1 MAKILVTGGTG
12 YIGSH
17 TVVELQKEGF
27 EVVVVDN
34 LSNSNI
40 EVLNGIEKIT
50 GIRPAFENIDC
61 VDYVSLD
68 RTFENHTGI
77 DAVIHFAASKAVG
90 ESVEKPLLYYRNNLV
105 SLINLLQLMPI
116 HKIKKIVF
124 SSSCTVYGQP
134 DILPVTEE
142 APIKPALS
150 PYGNTKQISEEIIRD
165 TVHANPCFQGIL
177 LRYFN
182 PIGAH
187 ASAEIG
193 ELPNGIPNNLLPF
206 VTQTA
211 IGLRKELKVFGNDY
225 NTPDG
230 SCIRDYIHVVD
241 LARAHVV
248 AVKRML
254 EKKSEQQLETFNL
267 GTGVGLSVLEIITN
281 FERVTGVKIP
291 YEIVGRR
298 EGDIEK
304 VWADPS
310 RANNMLGWKAVET
323 LEETLRSAWAW
334 EKHLEELR
342 EEKSNITE

>member
-27 EVVVVDN
+27 EVVIVDN

-40 EVLNGIEKIT
+40 EVLNGIEKIS

-61 VDYVSLD
+61 VDYVSMD
-68 RTFENHTGI
+68 RMFEKYQNI
-77 DAVIHFAASKAVG
+77 DAIIHFAANKAVG
-90 ESVEKPLLYYRNNLV
+90 ESVEKPLMYYRNNLV
-105 SLINLLQLMPI
+105 SLINILQLMPI
-116 HKIKKIVF
+116 HKVKSMVF

-134 DILPVTEE
+134 DVLPVTEQ
-142 APIKPALS
+142 APIKLAQS
-150 PYGNTKQISEEIIRD
+150 PYGNTKQIGEEIIHD
-165 TVHANPCFQGIL
+165 TLNANVDLQSII

-187 ASAEIG
+187 SSAEIG
-193 ELPNGIPNNLLPF
+193 ELPNGVPNNLLPF

-211 IGLRKELKVFGNDY
+211 IGLRKQLQVFGNDY

-241 LARAHVV
+241 LAKAHVI

-254 EKKSEQQLETFNL
+254 QKETKSHIETFNL
-267 GTGVGLSVLEIITN
+267 GTGRGLSVLEIIET
-281 FERVTGVKIP
+281 FMKVTGVDVP
-291 YEIVGRR
+291 YRIVGRR
-298 EGDIEK
+298 SGDVEK

-310 RANNMLGWKAVET
+310 YANNVLGWTATET
-323 LEETLRSAWAW
+323 VEETLRSAWAW
-334 EKHLEELR
+334 EQNLAKRVE
-342 EEKSNITE
+342 

>member
-27 EVVVVDN
+27 EVVIVDN

-40 EVLNGIEKIT
+40 DVLNGIEKIT

-61 VDYVSLD
+61 VDYVSMD
-68 RTFENHTGI
+68 RMFEKYNNVEAI
-77 DAVIHFAASKAVG
+77 IHFAASKAVG

-116 HKIKKIVF
+116 HKVRNFVF

-134 DILPVTEE
+134 DILPVTED

-150 PYGNTKQISEEIIRD
+150 PYGNTKQIGEEIIRD
-165 TVHANPCFQGIL
+165 TIYANSGLNSII

-182 PIGAH
+182 PVGAH

-193 ELPNGIPNNLLPF
+193 ELPNGVPNNLMPF

-211 IGLRKELKVFGNDY
+211 IGMRKQLQVFGDDY

-241 LARAHVV
+241 LAKAHVV
-248 AVKRML
+248 AVKRLL
-254 EKKSEQQLETFNL
+254 ESKSKKNMEIFNL
-267 GTGVGLSVLEIITN
+267 GTGRGLSVLEIIET
-281 FERVTGVKIP
+281 FERVNGVKVP
-291 YEIVGRR
+291 HKIVGRR

-310 RANNMLGWKAVET
+310 YANNELGWKATET

-334 EKHLEELR
+334 EQNLAKRASEA
-342 EEKSNITE
+342 

>member
-17 TVVELQKEGF
+17 TVVELQNAGF

-40 EVLNGIEKIT
+40 EVLSGIEKIT

-61 VDYVSLD
+61 TDYVNMD
-68 RTFENHTGI
+68 RMLEKHSGI
-77 DAVIHFAASKAVG
+77 EAIIHFAASKAVG
-90 ESVEKPLLYYRNNLV
+90 ESVQKPLLYYRNNV
-105 SLINLLQLMPI
+105 GSLLNLMQLMPI
-116 HKIKKIVF
+116 HNVHNIVF

-134 DILPVTEE
+134 DVLPVTES

-150 PYGNTKQISEEIIRD
+150 PYGNTKQICEEIIRD
-165 TVHANPCFQGIL
+165 TAYSSSFYQATI

-187 ASAEIG
+187 PSAEIG
-193 ELPNGIPNNLLPF
+193 ELPTGVPNNLVPF
-206 VTQTA
+206 ITQTA
-211 IGLRKELKVFGNDY
+211 AGIRKQLQVFGNDY

-230 SCIRDYIHVVD
+230 TCIRDYINVVD
-241 LARAHVV
+241 LAKAHVI

-254 EKKSEQQLETFNL
+254 EHKSKYNIETFNL
-267 GTGVGLSVLEIITN
+267 GTGRGLSVLELVNTFQKVN
-281 FERVTGVKIP
+281 GVKVP
-291 YEIVGRR
+291 YRIVDRR

-304 VWADPS
+304 VWADPAF
-310 RANNMLGWKAVET
+310 ANKELGWTAQET
-323 LEETLRSAWAW
+323 VEETLRTAWKW
-334 EKHLEELR
+334 ELKLA
-342 EEKSNITE
+342 KK